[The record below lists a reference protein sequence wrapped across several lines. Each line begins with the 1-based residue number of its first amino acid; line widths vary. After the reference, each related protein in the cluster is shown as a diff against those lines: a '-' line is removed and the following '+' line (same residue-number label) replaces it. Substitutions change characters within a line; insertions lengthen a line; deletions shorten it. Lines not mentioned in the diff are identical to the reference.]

1 MLCCD
6 WLLPGVRAPVLVPRL
21 FVIGHKHHRRIRFT
35 VVSEPP
41 EEEEQ
46 ERECEDVGMAFLRIP
61 DILEK
66 QRDVTEER
74 LSVLDVE
81 DSSEVVGT
89 LTVSMECLEALR
101 SIMEEEET
109 AISSL

>member
-1 MLCCD
+1 MCHKQDFISPTIPLLLRCIHISAHPVEQPESRCWQAMLTG
-6 WLLPGVRAPVLVPRL
+6 PSFPN
-21 FVIGHKHHRRIRFT
+21 RIRFT

-46 ERECEDVGMAFLRIP
+46 ERECEDVGVAFLRIP

-74 LSVLDVE
+74 LS
-81 DSSEVVGT
+81 GQH
-89 LTVSMECLEALR
+89 APKR
-101 SIMEEEET
+101 
-109 AISSL
+109 